1 MSVQAVPARLLTGI
15 MAVLVVACSSPEQ
28 KAEYVTVA
36 AEIGDVRDSVP
47 AMGTLLAEGMA
58 EIRAA
63 RSGVIS
69 VVHVKE
75 GDRVRAG
82 QVLATLS
89 SPTRAPYHDEATA
102 NAAAADAT
110 YREAVIALKVAEDQL
125 ARSRTLEAR
134 GFVSPAAVRNDE
146 TRVEQA
152 RTAIERL
159 VSERSA
165 ARARVRRTSGEG
177 AGSDVIAPLDGTI
190 TLATA
195 RVGQRVSAE
204 DERPLFQ
211 TTQDER
217 KMTLEILIAEAD
229 LSRVSEKSQ
238 VVFAIDAYPGTQ
250 NQATLISIGRA
261 PIRDGRFVSYR
272 ALAEYDNFGNV
283 FRPGMTAS
291 VQLIKANARSVLR
304 IPWEA
309 LLFSPPDYMPP
320 LPPGMLE
327 ELIRE
332 HRGDMEMVRASAGGH
347 EFGRGLRNGTRI
359 VFVLENDKPVRR
371 EVRVGAETDEFIEVT
386 EGLKQGDEVILKN
399 RTDPRDA
406 V

>member
-1 MSVQAVPARLLTGI
+1 MSAQPVPGLFLAGV
-15 MAVLVVACSSPEQ
+15 MAVLVVACSSTEQ

-58 EIRAA
+58 EIRAP
-63 RSGVIS
+63 RIGVIA

-75 GDRVRAG
+75 GDKVRAG

-89 SPTRAPYHDEATA
+89 SPTRGPAEDEAAA
-102 NAAAADAT
+102 NAAATDAT
-110 YREAVIALKVAEDQL
+110 YREAVIALRVAEDQL
-125 ARSRTLEAR
+125 GRSRTLEAR
-134 GFVSPAAVRNDE
+134 GFVSPTAVRSDE

-152 RTAIERL
+152 RAVIERL
-159 VSERSA
+159 ANERTA

-177 AGSDVIAPLDGTI
+177 TGSDIIAPLDGVI

-195 RVGQRVSAE
+195 RIGQRVSAE

-238 VVFAIDAYPGTQ
+238 VVFAIDAYPGIQ
-250 NQATLISIGRA
+250 NQATLVSIGRA

-272 ALAEYDNFGNV
+272 ALAEYNNFGNV

-291 VQLIKANARSVLR
+291 VQLIKANARNVLR

-320 LPPGMLE
+320 LPPGMLDA
-327 ELIRE
+327 LIRE

-359 VFVLENDKPVRR
+359 VFVLENGEPVRR
-371 EVRVGAETDEFIEVT
+371 EVRVGAETDEFVEVT